1 MLSCT
6 TVSLTFARD
15 GVQDPKFYTVTYRSR
30 HGADLNVHPA
40 AAFTMPPDAND
51 PFGVPT
57 ASFEQDLVVNASSA
71 YAGLYHAT
79 QGFLALKAK
88 SKDDSGASPYV
99 YIATGNVTPFQ
110 PNPVAVT
117 LGSGKAAL
125 AYLIS
130 VGALAYNAA
139 GYRFY
144 FTSQVT
150 ADGGAVPY
158 HDVSGEAHGDLYWKV
173 VNGEMGLSGWD
184 LRFVVNS
191 DGGVIERE
199 K

>member
-30 HGADLNVHPA
+30 HGADLNVHLA

-79 QGFLALKAK
+79 QGFLTLKAK

-139 GYRFY
+139 GYR
-144 FTSQVT
+144 
-150 ADGGAVPY
+150 
-158 HDVSGEAHGDLYWKV
+158 
-173 VNGEMGLSGWD
+173 
-184 LRFVVNS
+184 
-191 DGGVIERE
+191 
-199 K
+199 